1 LERQEKGKPEII
13 RDVLGDWLAPLMVIN
28 DTARNNTMA
37 PPEGFTLYGTASH
50 YLIVKHLSEINR
62 ILGKPREAQAMDDWA
77 KRVAFNFNKEFFDE
91 KSGTYHGDIPTEYR
105 QSANIVPLEY
115 GLVPKV
121 KQEAVLDNLI
131 QDLHAKGDRLSTGF
145 LGTSALMEFLP
156 VVNPELAYKLATQEN
171 YPGWGYMIKQG
182 ANSMWE
188 SWDGYDSRNHTPFC
202 LISAYFYK
210 YLAGIQPDYTSPGF
224 RHIIINPDIAGDLKF
239 VNAWHDALYGHIVS
253 SWKREKDRLTL
264 EVSIPV
270 NTTATIY
277 IPTRLVDS
285 ILESGRPVASVKDI
299 TFIREE
305 NGKAV
310 FKVVSGKYQFISP
323 L

>member
-1 LERQEKGKPEII
+1 
-13 RDVLGDWLAPLMVIN
+13 
-28 DTARNNTMA
+28 
-37 PPEGFTLYGTASH
+37 
-50 YLIVKHLSEINR
+50 VKRLSEINE
-62 ILGKPREAQAMDDWA
+62 ILGQPGEAKEMHNWA
-77 KRVAFNFNKEFFDE
+77 KRVALNFNKEFFDE
-91 KSGTYHGDIPTEYR
+91 RSGTYHGDIQTEYR

-115 GLVPKV
+115 GLVPKE

-156 VVNPELAYKLATQEN
+156 LANPELAYKLATQEN

-210 YLAGIQPDYTSPGF
+210 FLAGIQIDYSAPGF
-224 RHIIINPDIAGDLKF
+224 RHIIINPSIVGDLNY
-239 VNAWHDALYGHIVS
+239 VNAWHDALYGRIKS
-253 SWKREKDRLTL
+253 SWKREQGKLTM
-264 EVSIPV
+264 EVSIPA

-277 IPTRLVDS
+277 IPTRSVDS
-285 ILESGRPVASVKDI
+285 ILESGRP
-299 TFIREE
+299 FIGEE

-310 FKVVSGKYQFISP
+310 FRVVSGKFQFVS
-323 L
+323 LM